1 MRRILAYAVL
11 VAVLALAFPASAMAA
26 GAEDGR
32 IVLGGTYT
40 LSAGESLNGDLVVIG
55 GYVTLEPGSTV
66 NGNAFVLGGN
76 VSAGGQIRGD
86 VSMIGGNLFLLA
98 TGVITGNVNTL
109 GGNIDRTAG
118 SQIGGQIFSGQGFQ
132 GPSISIPP
140 FQGVYLPS
148 MNGFSL
154 FNSMADILWGVLRTL
169 LMAGLAVLVV
179 MFFAEPT
186 ARMAKAVLDAPVISG
201 ALGLLTAIVVPV
213 LFVLLAITLCWLPIG
228 IVGAFV
234 FAVAWVIGTFAVGL
248 EVGLRLANLFN
259 WHPHPAAAAG
269 LGTLFLQLVGLV
281 PCFGGLVS
289 LLVGLLGL
297 GAVLI
302 TRFGSR
308 AYLKPGD
315 ASPVPGAIPP
325 AS

>member
-1 MRRILAYAVL
+1 MRRTLVYAML

-55 GYVTLEPGSTV
+55 GFVTLEPGSTV
-66 NGNAFVLGGN
+66 NGNAFLLGGN
-76 VSAGGQIRGD
+76 VSAAGLIRGD

-118 SQIGGQIFSGQGFQ
+118 SQIGGQIINGQTFE

-140 FQGVYLPS
+140 FQGLYVPS
-148 MNGFSL
+148 MNGFNL
-154 FNSMADILWGVLRTL
+154 FNSMTDILWGILRTL

-186 ARMAKAVLDAPVISG
+186 ARVAKAVLDAPVMTG

-213 LFVLLAITLCWLPIG
+213 LFVLLAITLCLLPVG
-228 IVGAFV
+228 IVGVFI
-234 FAVAWVIGTFAVGL
+234 FAVAWVFGTFAVGL

-308 AYLKPGD
+308 AYIKPSM
-315 ASPVPGAIPP
+315 ASPVPGAVPP

>member
-1 MRRILAYAVL
+1 MKRILLYATL
-11 VAVLALAFPASAMAA
+11 VAVLALAFPASALAA

-40 LSAGESLNGDLVVIG
+40 LSAGETLNGDLVVLG
-55 GYVTLEPGSTV
+55 GSVTLEAGSTV
-66 NGNAFVLGGN
+66 QGNVFLLGGN
-76 VSAGGQIRGD
+76 ISAAGQIRGD
-86 VSMIGGNLFLLA
+86 VSMIGGNLLLQD

-109 GGNIDRTAG
+109 GGNIDRTPG
-118 SQIGGQIFSGQGFQ
+118 SQIGGQIINGQTFQ
-132 GPSISIPP
+132 GPSINVPP

-148 MNGFSL
+148 LGGFNL
-154 FNSMADILWGVLRTL
+154 FNSMADILWGILRTL

-179 MFFAEPT
+179 MFFTEPT
-186 ARMAKAVLDAPVISG
+186 ARVAKAVLDAPVLTG

-213 LFVLLAITLCWLPIG
+213 LFVLLAITLCLLPVG
-228 IVGAFV
+228 IVGVFIFV
-234 FAVAWVIGTFAVGL
+234 AAWVFGTFAVGL

-281 PCFGGLVS
+281 PCFGGLVT
-289 LLVGLLGL
+289 LIVGLLGL

-302 TRFGSR
+302 TRFGSQ
-308 AYLKPGD
+308 AYIKPGN
-315 ASPVPGAIPP
+315 ASPAAGAIPP